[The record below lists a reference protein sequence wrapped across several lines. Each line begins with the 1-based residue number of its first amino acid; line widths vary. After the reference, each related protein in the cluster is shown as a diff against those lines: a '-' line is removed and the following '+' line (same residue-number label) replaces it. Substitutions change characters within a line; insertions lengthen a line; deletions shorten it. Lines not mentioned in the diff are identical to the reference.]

1 MEDVSAAEARSDW
14 WLTYALLF
22 TVVSGDL
29 GIIRV
34 KDTVVLVGVIKN
46 NTFLKIRTKVRKLFH
61 IL

>member
-1 MEDVSAAEARSDW
+1 
-14 WLTYALLF
+14 LF